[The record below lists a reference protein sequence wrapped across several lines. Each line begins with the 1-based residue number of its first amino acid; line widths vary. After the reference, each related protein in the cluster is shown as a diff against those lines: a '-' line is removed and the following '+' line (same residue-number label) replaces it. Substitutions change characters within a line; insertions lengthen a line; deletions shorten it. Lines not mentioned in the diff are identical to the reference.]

1 MKKLAIIGASY
12 LQEPLIEKARSL
24 GYQTHVF
31 AWKTGDIGE
40 RTADFFYPLSIVE
53 KEKILERCREIGIDG
68 ICTIASDLAV
78 VTVNYVAASDAESL
92 RSEWRSFSQKYPRLV
107 HIRPGGHKALLSG
120 HRQANRP
127 IREPRNYGA
136 FL

>member
-12 LQEPLIEKARSL
+12 LQEPLIEKARAL
-24 GYQTHVF
+24 GCQTHVF

-68 ICTIASDLAV
+68 ICTMLKGWGFR
-78 VTVNYVAASDAESL
+78 VTLWNQ
-92 RSEWRSFSQKYPRLV
+92 RSFPQTN
-107 HIRPGGHKALLSG
+107 I
-120 HRQANRP
+120 
-127 IREPRNYGA
+127 
-136 FL
+136 